1 MLYFVYILKSQ
12 KDSSYYTGMAVDV
25 SNRLIEHNRGKSQYT
40 KSKIPWKIVYTEGPY
55 SSAKARKREK
65 ELKRSE
71 NKKEILR

>member
-40 KSKIPWKIVYTEGPY
+40 KSKIPWEIVYTEGPY
-55 SSAKARKREK
+55 SSAEARKREK